1 MGGFRKPD
9 PTPYPTFSAPP
20 PPPPPAPRRTRHGGW
35 PPPVEAVE
43 PLDRVVRVTYA
54 DGRVRYRVTS
64 ASGTRV
70 LAWDWGGVV
79 TFRFAWTARRALRRH
94 QREQESRTIIRKEVI
109 S

>member
-1 MGGFRKPD
+1 MGGFRKP
-9 PTPYPTFSAPP
+9 PP
-20 PPPPPAPRRTRHGGW
+20 PY
-35 PPPVEAVE
+35 VE

-64 ASGTRV
+64 ASGIRV

-94 QREQESRTIIRKEVI
+94 QREQISRTVVKKEVVR
-109 S
+109 